1 MYCIGEDYKYRGEE
15 GAQPPMAG
23 AQPLVPTLTLNLMGQ
38 WHTFIQEVAHKPN
51 MPK

>member
-23 AQPLVPTLTLNLMGQ
+23 AQEGHSPLSLL
-38 WHTFIQEVAHKPN
+38 
-51 MPK
+51 